1 MFHRKVRGVAITL
14 ANALASTLASLVCV
28 YGGAAAA
35 QDLASFYKGKQMTI
49 VVGSSAGGGY
59 DTYARLVGR
68 HMGKHIPGNPIFIVQ
83 NMPGA
88 GGNVSA
94 NYLYNV
100 APKDGTVIGAYQSGV
115 ILEPLLGKTAVKHD
129 PSKAIYLGS
138 ANDDVYICI
147 ARADAAA
154 KSFQDLMTTEL
165 ILAASQSSSTADY
178 PEVINAVLK
187 SKFKPVTGY
196 AGSRE
201 ISLAIERGEAQGAC
215 GLAWPSINVT
225 QPGWF
230 DSGRMHVILQTH
242 ATGHPELNAKGV
254 PLAHSF
260 AKTDEDRAM
269 LDLFFS
275 QSRFGR
281 PFVIAPDVPKDRAD
295 ALRKAFAETMKDP
308 EARAEAAK
316 FRLDMDPVSA
326 QDVQEAVRRVYASP
340 PAVIAKVKAAL
351 GN

>member
-1 MFHRKVRGVAITL
+1 MLNRNFRSATL
-14 ANALASTLASLVCV
+14 AFASVASALC
-28 YGGAAAA
+28 GAAQA
-35 QDLASFYKGKQMTI
+35 QDVSAFYKGKQMTI

-115 ILEPLLGKTAVKHD
+115 ILEPLLGKTPVKHD

-154 KSFQDLMTTEL
+154 KSFEDVMKTEL

-178 PEVINAVLK
+178 PEVINTVLK

-215 GLAWPSINVT
+215 GLAWPSINAT

-230 DSGRMHVILQTH
+230 DTGRMKVILQTH

-326 QDVQEAVRRVYASP
+326 QDVQEEVRKVYASP
-340 PAVIAKVKAAL
+340 PAIIAKVKAAL

>member
-1 MFHRKVRGVAITL
+1 MTLRKLLGASGALVAFGAI
-14 ANALASTLASLVCV
+14 ASAP
-28 YGGAAAA
+28 AAA

-147 ARADAAA
+147 ARTDAPV
-154 KSFQDLMTTEL
+154 KSFKEVLSKEL
-165 ILAASQSSSTADY
+165 VLSASQSSSTSDY
-178 PEVINAVLK
+178 PQVVNAVLG
-187 SKFKPVTGY
+187 SKFKVITGY
-196 AGSRE
+196 SGSRE
-201 ISLAIERGEAQGAC
+201 ISLAIERGESQGAC

-242 ATGHPELNAKGV
+242 ATGHPDLNAKGV

-269 LDLFFS
+269 LDLYFS

-281 PFVIAPDVPKDRAD
+281 PFVIAPGVPNDRAD
-295 ALRKAFAETMKDP
+295 ALRAAFAATMKDP
-308 EARAEAAK
+308 QARAEAAK
-316 FRLDMDPVSA
+316 FRLDMEPVSA
-326 QDVQEAVRRVYASP
+326 HDVQEAVRKVYASP

-351 GN
+351 GNQ

>member
-1 MFHRKVRGVAITL
+1 MLNRNFRSATL
-14 ANALASTLASLVCV
+14 AFASVASALC
-28 YGGAAAA
+28 GAAQA
-35 QDLASFYKGKQMTI
+35 QDVGAFYKGKQMTI

-115 ILEPLLGKTAVKHD
+115 ILEPLLGKTPVKHD

-154 KSFQDLMTTEL
+154 KSFQDVLKTEL

-178 PEVINAVLK
+178 PEVINTVLK

-230 DSGRMHVILQTH
+230 DTGRMRVILQTH

-281 PFVIAPDVPKDRAD
+281 PFVIAPDVPRDRAE

-326 QDVQEAVRRVYASP
+326 QDVQEEVRKVYASP
-340 PAVIAKVKAAL
+340 PAIIAKVKAAL

>member
-1 MFHRKVRGVAITL
+1 MVQKKVLAAGLALATL
-14 ANALASTLASLVCV
+14 AGALPAP
-28 YGGAAAA
+28 AAA
-35 QDLASFYKGKQMTI
+35 QDVASFYKGKQVTI

-59 DTYARLVGR
+59 DTYARLVSR

-115 ILEPLLGKTAVKHD
+115 ILEPLLGKTPVKHD

-138 ANDDVYICI
+138 ANDDVYICV
-147 ARADAAA
+147 ARTDAPA
-154 KSFQDLMTTEL
+154 KSFRDVLAREM
-165 ILAASQSSSTADY
+165 ILSASQSSSTADY

-187 SKFKPVTGY
+187 SKFKVITGY

-201 ISLAIERGEAQGAC
+201 IALAIERGEAQGAC
-215 GLAWPSINVT
+215 GLAWPSISVT

-242 ATGHPELNAKGV
+242 ATGHPDLNAKGV

-295 ALRKAFAETMKDP
+295 ALRNAFAATMKDP

-316 FRLDMDPVSA
+316 MRLDMDPVSA
-326 QDVQEAVRRVYASP
+326 ADVQDAVRRVYASP

>member
-1 MFHRKVRGVAITL
+1 MLKRDFRSATL
-14 ANALASTLASLVCV
+14 AFASVASALC
-28 YGGAAAA
+28 GAAQA
-35 QDLASFYKGKQMTI
+35 QDVGAFYKGKQMTI

-115 ILEPLLGKTAVKHD
+115 ILEPLLGKTPVKHD

-154 KSFQDLMTTEL
+154 KSFQDVLKTEL
-165 ILAASQSSSTADY
+165 ILAASPSSSTADY
-178 PEVINAVLK
+178 PEVINTVLK

-230 DSGRMHVILQTH
+230 DTGRMRVILQTH

-281 PFVIAPDVPKDRAD
+281 PFVIAPDVPKERAE

-326 QDVQEAVRRVYASP
+326 QDVQEEVRKVYASP
-340 PAVIAKVKAAL
+340 PAIIAKVKAAL

>member
-1 MFHRKVRGVAITL
+1 MLNRNFRSATL
-14 ANALASTLASLVCV
+14 AFASVASALC
-28 YGGAAAA
+28 GAAQA
-35 QDLASFYKGKQMTI
+35 QDVGAFYKGKQMTI

-115 ILEPLLGKTAVKHD
+115 ILEPLLGKTPVKHD

-154 KSFQDLMTTEL
+154 KSFQDVLKTEL

-178 PEVINAVLK
+178 PEVINTVLK

-230 DSGRMHVILQTH
+230 DTGRMKVILQTH

-281 PFVIAPDVPKDRAD
+281 PFVIAPDVPRDRAE

-316 FRLDMDPVSA
+316 FRLDMDPVSE
-326 QDVQEAVRRVYASP
+326 QDVQEEVRKVYASP
-340 PAVIAKVKAAL
+340 PAIIAKVKAAL

>member
-1 MFHRKVRGVAITL
+1 MLNRNFRSATL
-14 ANALASTLASLVCV
+14 AFASVASALC
-28 YGGAAAA
+28 GAAQA
-35 QDLASFYKGKQMTI
+35 QDVGAFYKGKQMTI

-115 ILEPLLGKTAVKHD
+115 ILEPLLGKTPVKHD

-154 KSFQDLMTTEL
+154 KSFQDVLKTEL

-178 PEVINAVLK
+178 PEVINTVLK

-230 DSGRMHVILQTH
+230 DTGRMKVILQTH

-281 PFVIAPDVPKDRAD
+281 PFVIAPDVPKDRAE

-326 QDVQEAVRRVYASP
+326 QDVQEEVRKVYASP
-340 PAVIAKVKAAL
+340 PAIIAKVKAAL

>member
-1 MFHRKVRGVAITL
+1 MTLRKLRGAGVAVFGL
-14 ANALASTLASLVCV
+14 AAVTSAP
-28 YGGAAAA
+28 AAA
-35 QDLASFYKGKQMTI
+35 QDVASFYKGKQMTI

-115 ILEPLLGKTAVKHD
+115 ILEPLLGKTPVKHD

-138 ANDDVYICI
+138 ANDDVYICV
-147 ARADAAA
+147 ARKDAPA
-154 KSFQDLMTTEL
+154 KSFRDVLNTDL
-165 ILAASQSSSTADY
+165 ILSASQSSSTADY
-178 PEVINAVLK
+178 PQVINAVLK
-187 SKFKPVTGY
+187 SRFKIVTGY

-201 ISLAIERGEAQGAC
+201 IGLAIERGEAQGAC
-215 GLAWPSINVT
+215 GLAWPSISVT

-230 DSGRMHVILQTH
+230 GDGPMHVILQTH

-254 PLAHSF
+254 PLAQTF
-260 AKTDEDRAM
+260 AKTPEDRAM

-281 PFVIAPDVPKDRAD
+281 PFVIAPEVPKDRAD
-295 ALRKAFAETMKDP
+295 ALRKAFAATMQDP
-308 EARAEAAK
+308 EARAEASK
-316 FRLDMDPVSA
+316 MRLDMEPVSA
-326 QDVQEAVRRVYASP
+326 ADVQEEVRKVYASP
-340 PAVIAKVKAAL
+340 PAIIAKVKAAL

>member
-1 MFHRKVRGVAITL
+1 MRHKKIRSAAIALAGVAS
-14 ANALASTLASLVCV
+14 AFCGVAQ
-28 YGGAAAA
+28 A
-35 QDLASFYKGKQMTI
+35 QDVAGFYKGRQMTI

-68 HMGKHIPGNPIFIVQ
+68 HMGKHIPGNPNFIVQ

-115 ILEPLLGKTAVKHD
+115 ILEPLLGKTPVKHD

-138 ANDDVYICI
+138 ANDDVYICV
-147 ARADAAA
+147 ARKDAPA
-154 KSFQDLMTTEL
+154 KSFKDVLTTEL
-165 ILAASQSSSTADY
+165 ILSASQSSSTADY
-178 PEVINAVLK
+178 PQVINAVLK
-187 SKFKPVTGY
+187 SRFKVVTGY

-201 ISLAIERGEAQGAC
+201 IGLAIERGEAQGAC
-215 GLAWPSINVT
+215 GLAWPSISVT

-230 DSGRMHVILQTH
+230 DTGPMHVILQTH
-242 ATGHPELNAKGV
+242 ATGHSQLNAKGV

-260 AKTDEDRAM
+260 ARTDEDLAM

-295 ALRKAFAETMKDP
+295 ALRKAFAATMQDP

-316 FRLDMDPVSA
+316 MRLDMEPVSA
-326 QDVQEAVRRVYASP
+326 ADVQEEVRKVYASP
-340 PAVIAKVKAAL
+340 PAIIAKVKAAL

>member
-1 MFHRKVRGVAITL
+1 MLNRNFRSATL
-14 ANALASTLASLVCV
+14 AFASVASVLC
-28 YGGAAAA
+28 GAAQA
-35 QDLASFYKGKQMTI
+35 QDVGAFYKGKQMTI

-115 ILEPLLGKTAVKHD
+115 ILEPLLGKTPVKHD

-154 KSFQDLMTTEL
+154 KSFQDVLKTEL

-178 PEVINAVLK
+178 PEVINTVLK

-230 DSGRMHVILQTH
+230 DTGRMKVILQTH

-281 PFVIAPDVPKDRAD
+281 PFVIAPDVPKDRAE

-326 QDVQEAVRRVYASP
+326 QDVQEEVRKVYASP
-340 PAVIAKVKAAL
+340 PAIIAKVKAAL

>member
-1 MFHRKVRGVAITL
+1 MFGKKVHSA
-14 ANALASTLASLVCV
+14 AFTLASLACI
-28 YGGAAAA
+28 YGGVAAA
-35 QDLASFYKGKQMTI
+35 QDVSSFYKGKQMTI
-49 VVGSSAGGGY
+49 IVGSSAGGGY

-115 ILEPLLGKTAVKHD
+115 ILEPLLGKTPVKHD

-154 KSFQDLMTTEL
+154 KSFQDVMKTEL

-201 ISLAIERGEAQGAC
+201 ISLAIERSEAQGAC
-215 GLAWPSINVT
+215 GLAWPSINAT

-230 DSGRMHVILQTH
+230 DTGRMRVILQTH
-242 ATGHPELNAKGV
+242 AKGHPELNAKGV

-281 PFVIAPDVPKDRAD
+281 PFVISPDVPKDRAD

-326 QDVQEAVRRVYASP
+326 QDVQEEVRKVYASP
-340 PAVIAKVKAAL
+340 PAIIAKVKAAL